1 MNLKYI
7 WLDRKYLINRKK
19 ENLIRW
25 VAWKLPREVVKWC
38 FYRVL
43 AHATTGKYSGQV
55 VPELTW
61 QQAADRWLNEN

>member
-7 WLDRKYLINRKK
+7 WNDRKYLFGKKK
-19 ENLIRW
+19 EALQRK
-25 VAWKLPREVVKWC
+25 VAWLLPRSVVKWA

-43 AHATTGKYSGQV
+43 GEACGSKYPHQV

-61 QQAADRWLNEN
+61 QQAADRWEEAK